1 MEGLFL
7 SDVDIDTLQASALQ
21 ALDDGVGVVF
31 LTDGP
36 LGDAIVLAAGL
47 AARMATEPLARPAV
61 GVPDLFFG
69 VRQRLGP
76 VPHRHPTVLAREM
89 TTLDHVTGGQAML
102 AFMGPFSPSV
112 SAATAEAVALCR
124 DMWRKGIGVSG
135 GPQYPAAGAVNRPL
149 PQRPGGPPIAFD
161 LTDGSAPDRALLGAC
176 DFVLVPV
183 GAEPPDALPPGVDV
197 CWIRGGDTT

>member
-7 SDVDIDTLQASALQ
+7 SDLDVDALQ
-21 ALDDGVGVVF
+21 AGALRARDDGVGVVF

-47 AARMATEPLARPAV
+47 AARWTAEPGGSTRPA

-69 VRQRLGP
+69 VRQQLGP

-102 AFMGPFSPSV
+102 AFMGPFTPSV
-112 SAATAEAVALCR
+112 SAATAEAVTLCR

-149 PQRPGGPPIAFD
+149 AAAGRVVHRSRW
-161 LTDGSAPDRALLGAC
+161 T
-176 DFVLVPV
+176 
-183 GAEPPDALPPGVDV
+183 
-197 CWIRGGDTT
+197 